1 MKSYLLSQAQRS
13 QVDEQVK
20 EALKEEDEALE
31 TFKMAA
37 QRLKDPHLRYEA
49 QLLFGIAISEHQK
62 FQPLADDFLQY
73 SCDDGAW
80 ASCHKKDFDGFHET
94 WSQSITNKRPSYPEG
109 YLVRL
114 MIDKLEKDFS
124 KDLPI
129 INGMKGN
136 KPSFDILDNIYKS
149 AKNFGVRKTL
159 CIANTSLVD
168 RVLRPSAGRSTDPN
182 YRACDFTK
190 SAKNKSESKDIRS
203 LTPQE
208 IKKAGLVRS
217 KDGLLKPVPTSGPP
231 IKKKA
236 AKKSKL
242 VTVKAEESAS
252 KALKAA
258 LIAGHNAAAPS
269 DPTSAPKSHVD
280 TWLGYGAGKTG
291 MDAPKWSLD
300 KPSRDLPVKA
310 ELTFG
315 TKRKATEVTIKNE
328 AQNERPE
335 TSPPNTPLPP
345 SNKRPKADRIQ
356 TPQSESSGAPW
367 SSDHSAQKPV
377 QVDKSSTSPQPCT
390 CPPFTASLKASLD
403 IAASKSG
410 GKAAKARAV
419 SLLTS
424 YQDVRA
430 AQGSPCL
437 EHCKKLLAALGLASE
452 VDIGTA
458 IQRLDTCCANKS
470 WMFPGA

>member
-1 MKSYLLSQAQRS
+1 MKSYLLTQAQKS

-31 TFKMAA
+31 TFRLAA

-62 FQPLADDFLQY
+62 LQPLADDFLQY

-94 WSQSITNKRPSYPEG
+94 WNQSITNKRPSYPEG

-159 CIANTSLVD
+159 CIANTSLID
-168 RVLRPSAGRSTDPN
+168 RILHPSAGRSTDPN

-190 SAKNKSESKDIRS
+190 SAKNKFDYKDIRN

-217 KDGLLKPVPTSGPP
+217 KDGILKPVPTSGPP
-231 IKKKA
+231 TKKKA
-236 AKKSKL
+236 AKKPRL
-242 VTVKAEESAS
+242 LTVKAEEPAS
-252 KALKAA
+252 KVSKAA

-269 DPTSAPKSHVD
+269 GPTSAPKSHVD
-280 TWLGYGAGKTG
+280 TWLGYEAVKAG
-291 MDAPKWSLD
+291 MDAAKWSLD
-300 KPSRDLPVKA
+300 KPSSDLPVKA
-310 ELTFG
+310 EPTFG
-315 TKRKATEVTIKNE
+315 TKRKVTEATIKKE
-328 AQNERPE
+328 AQSEGPE
-335 TSPPNTPLPP
+335 TSPRNTPMPA
-345 SNKRPKADRIQ
+345 SNKRRKANRIQ
-356 TPQSESSGAPW
+356 TPQSESSAAPQ
-367 SSDHSAQKPV
+367 SNDHSAQKPV
-377 QVDKSSTSPQPCT
+377 QVEKSSTNPQPCT

-403 IAASKSG
+403 IAAPKSG

-437 EHCKKLLAALGLASE
+437 EHCKKLLAALGLANE
-452 VDIGTA
+452 VDVGTA
-458 IQRLDTCCANKS
+458 IHRLDTCCENKS